1 MVARRR
7 TAPRVLL
14 VNGVFRFLYRYARQN
29 IPQYLL
35 GGLMLLATNWVVVR
49 IPAIIGDALNVLEA
63 GGVQALQDSRN
74 LAIELILLGLLV
86 VVVRT
91 LSRVLFFNP
100 GRDIEYRLGIDIFGH
115 LLHLQRPFYM
125 RHKVGELASL
135 ATNDTTAVRLLVG
148 FAGLQVCNVAV
159 AIPLHLWQMWTTD
172 PVLTLWCLA
181 PVGLGS
187 LYMRWTVVRFFGM
200 IRESMQLLAR
210 LSDRV
215 LESYTG
221 IGTVRAHAV
230 EAAALERFE
239 ERNGEYLRLQ
249 LQITSLRS
257 FGMPILGVA
266 GMVAT
271 AIVLW
276 VGGQQVIDGE
286 LPVGSLATFT
296 ALLASLVGILMA
308 LAWVL
313 AAVGRGIIS
322 LRRIEDVLREPTGLP
337 DVDDPATIV
346 DPPRIELRGLSFTYP
361 DDEEPALVDVSA
373 TVEPGRTLGIFGKT
387 GSGKTTLVNLLARV
401 HTPPPGTVLL
411 DGHDATRLD
420 VHALRESMAVVP
432 QSPFLFST
440 TLRENVRLSAA
451 NPWSDHPSGHPSPP
465 AAAGRQAD
473 NQVPPKGGAGARAGK
488 TADRV
493 AADDDPRLRE
503 VLAAACLEDD
513 VRQLPE
519 GLLTVVGERGVM
531 LSGGQRQR
539 ASLARALYRARP
551 VLLLDDVLSAVDQ
564 GTEARLVQAIRNLR
578 GGSLTEHP
586 PTTVIVSHRTSVLE
600 HADEILVL
608 DHGRVIERGTHAEL
622 VARGGLYA
630 ETHAHQGSERAP
642 ASAAATPVGASVGEG
657 PR

>member
-1 MVARRR
+1 
-7 TAPRVLL
+7 VLL
-14 VNGVFRFLYRYARQN
+14 VNSVLRFLYRYARRN

-35 GGLMLLATNWVVVR
+35 GGVMLFATNWVVVR
-49 IPAIIGDALNVLEA
+49 IPAIIGQALNVLEV
-63 GGVQALQDSRN
+63 GGAQALGQSRG
-74 LAIELILLGLLV
+74 LAIELVVLGLVV

-100 GRDIEYRLGIDIFGH
+100 GRDIEYRLGVDVFGH

-159 AIPLHLWQMWTTD
+159 AIPLHLWQMWSTD
-172 PVLTLWCLA
+172 PVLTLWCLV
-181 PVGLGS
+181 PVGLGG

-210 LSDRV
+210 VSDRV
-215 LESYTG
+215 LETYTG
-221 IGTVRAHAV
+221 VATVRAHAV

-249 LQITSLRS
+249 LRIAALRS
-257 FGMPILGVA
+257 FGMPVLGVA

-286 LPVGSLATFT
+286 LRVGSLATFT
-296 ALLASLVGILMA
+296 ALLVSLVGILMA

-313 AAVGRGIIS
+313 AAVGRGIVS
-322 LRRIEDVLREPTGLP
+322 LRRIEGVLDEPTGLP
-337 DVDDPATIV
+337 EVEDPVILDT
-346 DPPRIELRGLSFTYP
+346 PPRVELRDLSFTYP
-361 DDEEPALVDVSA
+361 DGDEPALADISV

-387 GSGKTTLVNLLARV
+387 GSGKTTLVSLLARV
-401 HTPPPGTVLL
+401 HTPPPGTVRF
-411 DGHDATRLD
+411 DGHDATKLD
-420 VHALRESMAVVP
+420 IHALRRAMAVVP

-440 TLRENVRLSAA
+440 TLRENVRLSG
-451 NPWSDHPSGHPSPP
+451 DE
-465 AAAGRQAD
+465 AGGDA
-473 NQVPPKGGAGARAGK
+473 GGDDA
-488 TADRV
+488 
-493 AADDDPRLRE
+493 DDPRLSE

-513 VRQLPE
+513 VRQLPQ

-551 VLLLDDVLSAVDQ
+551 LLLLDDVLSAVDQ

-578 GGSLTEHP
+578 GGTLGDRP

-600 HADEILVL
+600 HSDEILVL
-608 DHGRVIERGTHAEL
+608 DRGRVVERGTHAEL
-622 VARGGLYA
+622 VARGGIYA
-630 ETHAHQGSERAP
+630 ETHLHQGTEHAGRAAPRGRGP
-642 ASAAATPVGASVGEG
+642 AQGATEG
-657 PR
+657 PA

>member
-1 MVARRR
+1 M
-7 TAPRVLL
+7 TGVL
-14 VNGVFRFLYRYARQN
+14 RFLFRYMRPN
-29 IPQYLL
+29 VPQYAL
-35 GGLMLLATNWVVVR
+35 GGVMLFATNWVVVR
-49 IPAIIGDALNVLEA
+49 MPVIIGDSLDVLASGGAEALA
-63 GGVQALQDSRN
+63 KSRS
-74 LAIELILLGLLV
+74 LAVELVVLGLVV

-100 GRDIEYRLGIDIFGH
+100 GRDIEYRLGVDVFGH
-115 LLHLQRPFYM
+115 LMQLQRPFYM

-172 PVLTLWCLA
+172 PTLTLWCLV
-181 PVGLGS
+181 PVSLGG
-187 LYMRWTVVRFFGM
+187 LYMRHTVTRFFGM

-221 IGTVRAHAV
+221 VGTVRAHAV
-230 EAAALERFE
+230 EAAAIARFE
-239 ERNGEYLRLQ
+239 ERNHDYLRLQ
-249 LQITSLRS
+249 LRITALRS
-257 FGMPILGVA
+257 FGMPVLGVA

-271 AIVLW
+271 AVVLW
-276 VGGQQVIDGE
+276 VGGQSVIEGE

-296 ALLASLVGILMA
+296 ALLVSLVGILMG

-313 AAVGRGIIS
+313 ASVGRGIVS
-322 LRRIEDVLREPTGLP
+322 LRRIDQVLSEPSGLP
-337 DVDDPATIV
+337 AVEDDALLEA
-346 DPPRIELRGLSFTYP
+346 PPRLELRDLSFTYP
-361 DDEEPALVDVSA
+361 DGDEPALHGVSV

-401 HTPPPGTVLL
+401 HTPPPATVWL
-411 DGHDATRLD
+411 DGHDATRVDL
-420 VHALRESMAVVP
+420 HRLREAMAVVP

-440 TLRENVRLSAA
+440 TLRENVRLSAQ
-451 NPWSDHPSGHPSPP
+451 NPWHD
-465 AAAGRQAD
+465 AADGKAA
-473 NQVPPKGGAGARAGK
+473 PGGAR
-488 TADRV
+488 D
-493 AADDDPRLRE
+493 DDDPRLRE
-503 VLAAACLEDD
+503 VLDAACLEED
-513 VRQLPE
+513 VRQLPQ

-551 VLLLDDVLSAVDQ
+551 LLLLDDVLSAVDQ
-564 GTEARLVQAIRNLR
+564 GTEVRLVQAIRNLR
-578 GGSLTEHP
+578 GGTVTEHP

-622 VARGGLYA
+622 VARGGVYA
-630 ETHAHQGSERAP
+630 ETHLHQGTEHAAAPRATAP
-642 ASAAATPVGASVGEG
+642 ALAPGATP
-657 PR
+657 

>member
-1 MVARRR
+1 M
-7 TAPRVLL
+7 LL
-14 VNGVFRFLYRYARQN
+14 VNGVLSFLYRYARKN
-29 IPQYLL
+29 VPQYLL

-49 IPAIIGDALNVLEA
+49 IPAIIGESLNVLEA
-63 GGVQALQDSRN
+63 GGVQALRDSRG
-74 LAIELILLGLLV
+74 LAVELIVLGLV
-86 VVVRT
+86 VMVVRT

-100 GRDIEYRLGIDIFGH
+100 GRDIEYRLGVDIFGH

-159 AIPLHLWQMWTTD
+159 AIPLHLWQMWSTD
-172 PVLTLWCLA
+172 PVLTLWCLV
-181 PVGLGS
+181 PVSLGGI
-187 LYMRWTVVRFFGM
+187 YMRWTVVRFFGM
-200 IRESMQLLAR
+200 VRESMQLLAR

-249 LQITSLRS
+249 LRITSLRS
-257 FGMPILGVA
+257 FGMPVLGVS

-286 LPVGSLATFT
+286 LQVGSLATFT
-296 ALLASLVGILMA
+296 ALLASLVGVLMG

-313 AAVGRGIIS
+313 AAVGRGFVS
-322 LRRIEDVLREPTGLP
+322 LRRVSDVLHEPLGLP
-337 DVDDPATIV
+337 EVDDSATIT
-346 DPPRIELRGLSFTYP
+346 DPPRLELRSLSFTYP
-361 DDEEPALVDVSA
+361 DDDEPALVDVSA
-373 TVEPGRTLGIFGKT
+373 TVEPGHTLGIFGKT

-401 HTPPPGTVLL
+401 HTPPAGSVWL
-411 DGHDATRLD
+411 DDHDATRLD
-420 VHALRESMAVVP
+420 VHALREAMAVVP

-440 TLRENVRLSAA
+440 TLRENIRLSAA
-451 NPWSDHPSGHPSPP
+451 NPWKE
-465 AAAGRQAD
+465 AAEG
-473 NQVPPKGGAGARAGK
+473 KGK
-488 TADRV
+488 DE
-493 AADDDPRLRE
+493 DDPRLRE
-503 VLAAACLEDD
+503 VLAAACLEED
-513 VRQLPE
+513 VRQLPQ

-578 GGSLTEHP
+578 GGAITEHP

-608 DHGRVIERGTHAEL
+608 DHGRVVERGTHAEL
-622 VARGGLYA
+622 VARGGVYA
-630 ETHAHQGSERAP
+630 QTHEHQGSEAAPERRA
-642 ASAAATPVGASVGEG
+642 ASASTAPDADVDAEG
-657 PR
+657 SG

>member
-1 MVARRR
+1 VH
-7 TAPRVLL
+7 L
-14 VNGVFRFLYRYARQN
+14 VNSVFGFLYRYARKN
-29 IPQYLL
+29 VPQYLL

-49 IPAIIGDALNVLEA
+49 IPAIIGDSLNVLEA
-63 GGVQALQDSRN
+63 GGAQALRDSRD
-74 LAIELILLGLLV
+74 LAVELVVLGFVV

-100 GRDIEYRLGIDIFGH
+100 GRDIEYRLSVDIFGH
-115 LLHLQRPFYM
+115 LLHMQRPFYM
-125 RHKVGELASL
+125 KHKVGELVSL
-135 ATNDTTAVRLLVG
+135 ATNDTMTVRLLVG

-159 AIPLHLWQMWTTD
+159 AIPLHLWQMWSTD
-172 PVLTLWCLA
+172 PELTLWCLV
-181 PVGLGS
+181 PVGLGG
-187 LYMRWTVVRFFGM
+187 LYMRYTVVRFFGM
-200 IRESMQLLAR
+200 VRESMALLAK

-249 LQITSLRS
+249 IRITSLRS

-286 LPVGSLATFT
+286 LLVGSLATFT

-313 AAVGRGIIS
+313 AAVGRGIVS
-322 LRRIEDVLREPTGLP
+322 LRRISEVMYEPPGLP
-337 DVDDPATIV
+337 DVDDPATIA
-346 DPPRIELRGLSFTYP
+346 DPPRIELRSLSFTYP
-361 DDEEPALVDVSA
+361 DDDEPALIDVSA

-411 DGHDATRLD
+411 DGHDAITLD
-420 VHALRESMAVVP
+420 VHALREAMAVVP

-440 TLRENVRLSAA
+440 TLRENIRLSAA
-451 NPWSDHPSGHPSPP
+451 NPWSDQPRPAGKADDPAPP
-465 AAAGRQAD
+465 RAGVGPRADDEAEPKAMSAVAVAEAAA
-473 NQVPPKGGAGARAGK
+473 
-488 TADRV
+488 
-493 AADDDPRLRE
+493 DDPRLRE
-503 VLAAACLEDD
+503 VLAAACLEED
-513 VRQLPE
+513 VRQLPQ

-578 GGSLTEHP
+578 GGALTEHP

-608 DHGRVIERGTHAEL
+608 DHGRVVERGTHAQL
-622 VARGGLYA
+622 VAHGGLYA
-630 ETHAHQGSERAP
+630 ETHQHQGTERSDRRTTGAVTVAP
-642 ASAAATPVGASVGEG
+642 ATASTPSREEG

>member
-1 MVARRR
+1 
-7 TAPRVLL
+7 VLHVKSVL
-14 VNGVFRFLYRYARQN
+14 RFLYRYARPN

-35 GGLMLLATNWVVVR
+35 GGVMLFATNWVVVR
-49 IPAIIGDALNVLEA
+49 FPAVLGEALNVLEA
-63 GGVQALQDSRN
+63 GGTQALADSRG
-74 LAIELILLGLLV
+74 LAIELVVLGLV
-86 VVVRT
+86 VIVVRT

-100 GRDIEYRLGIDIFGH
+100 GRDIEYRLGVDVFGH

-159 AIPLHLWQMWTTD
+159 AIPLHLYQMWVTD
-172 PVLTLWCLA
+172 PVLTLWCLV

-187 LYMRWTVVRFFGM
+187 VYMRWTVKQFFGM

-230 EAAALERFE
+230 EGAALDRFE

-249 LQITSLRS
+249 LRIASLRS
-257 FGMPILGVA
+257 FGMPVLGVA

-296 ALLASLVGILMA
+296 ALLVSLVGILMA

-313 AAVGRGIIS
+313 AAVGRGLVS
-322 LRRIEDVLREPTGLP
+322 LRRIEEVLLEPPGLP
-337 DVDDPATIV
+337 PVDDPTTIV
-346 DPPRIELRGLSFTYP
+346 DPPRLELRGLSFTYP
-361 DDEEPALVDVSA
+361 DDDEPALHHVSA

-420 VHALRESMAVVP
+420 VHALREAMAVVP

-451 NPWSDHPSGHPSPP
+451 NPWSDRAEPSK
-465 AAAGRQAD
+465 RE
-473 NQVPPKGGAGARAGK
+473 
-488 TADRV
+488 
-493 AADDDPRLRE
+493 ADDDPRLRE
-503 VLAAACLEDD
+503 VLAAACLEED
-513 VRQLPE
+513 VRQLPQ

-551 VLLLDDVLSAVDQ
+551 LLLLDDVLSAVDQ
-564 GTEARLVQAIRNLR
+564 GTEVRLVQAIRNLR
-578 GGSLTEHP
+578 GGALTEHP

-622 VARGGLYA
+622 VACGGVYA
-630 ETHAHQGSERAP
+630 QTHLHQGTERAK
-642 ASAAATPVGASVGEG
+642 EG
-657 PR
+657 PGDPR

>member
-1 MVARRR
+1 M
-7 TAPRVLL
+7 
-14 VNGVFRFLYRYARQN
+14 NGVLRFLYRYARRN
-29 IPQYLL
+29 IPQYVV

-49 IPAIIGDALNVLEA
+49 IPAIIGESLNVLEA
-63 GGVQALQDSRN
+63 GGVHALQQSRG
-74 LAIELILLGLLV
+74 LAVELIVLGFV
-86 VVVRT
+86 VMVVRT

-100 GRDIEYRLGIDIFGH
+100 GRDIEYRLGVDIFGH

-159 AIPLHLWQMWTTD
+159 AIPLHLWQMWSTD
-172 PVLTLWCLA
+172 PVLTLWCLV
-181 PVGLGS
+181 PVSLGGV
-187 LYMRWTVVRFFGM
+187 YMRWTVVRFFGM
-200 IRESMQLLAR
+200 VRESMQLLAR

-249 LQITSLRS
+249 LRITSLRS
-257 FGMPILGVA
+257 FGMPVLGVS

-286 LPVGSLATFT
+286 LQVGSLATFT
-296 ALLASLVGILMA
+296 ALLTSLVGVLMG

-313 AAVGRGIIS
+313 AAVGRGFVS
-322 LRRIEDVLREPTGLP
+322 LRRVSDVLHEPLGLP
-337 DVDDPATIV
+337 EVDDPATIV
-346 DPPRIELRGLSFTYP
+346 DPPRLELRNLSFTYP
-361 DDEEPALVDVSA
+361 DDDQPALIDVSA
-373 TVEPGRTLGIFGKT
+373 TVEPGHTLGIFGKT

-401 HTPPPGTVLL
+401 HTPPAGSVLL

-420 VHALRESMAVVP
+420 VHALREALAVVP

-451 NPWSDHPSGHPSPP
+451 NPWMEAEGEPE
-465 AAAGRQAD
+465 
-473 NQVPPKGGAGARAGK
+473 
-488 TADRV
+488 
-493 AADDDPRLRE
+493 DDPRLRE
-503 VLAAACLEDD
+503 VLSAACLEDD
-513 VRQLPE
+513 VRQLPQ

-564 GTEARLVQAIRNLR
+564 GTEVRLVQAIRNLR
-578 GGSLTEHP
+578 GGAITEHP

-608 DHGRVIERGTHAEL
+608 DHGRVVERGTHAEL
-622 VARGGLYA
+622 IARGGVYA
-630 ETHAHQGSERAP
+630 QTHEHQGSEGG
-642 ASAAATPVGASVGEG
+642 SQ
-657 PR
+657 

>member
-1 MVARRR
+1 MH
-7 TAPRVLL
+7 L
-14 VNGVFRFLYRYARQN
+14 VNSVFGFLFRYARQN
-29 IPQYLL
+29 VPQYLL

-49 IPAIIGDALNVLEA
+49 IPALIGESLNVLEA
-63 GGVQALQDSRN
+63 GGAQALRDSRE
-74 LAIELILLGLLV
+74 LAIELVWLGLAV

-100 GRDIEYRLGIDIFGH
+100 GRDIEYRLSVDIFGH
-115 LLHLQRPFYM
+115 LLHMQRPFYM
-125 RHKVGELASL
+125 QHKVGELVSL
-135 ATNDTTAVRLLVG
+135 ATNDTMTVRLLVG

-159 AIPLHLWQMWTTD
+159 AIPLHLWQMWITD
-172 PVLTLWCLA
+172 PELTLWCLV
-181 PVGLGS
+181 PVALGG
-187 LYMRWTVVRFFGM
+187 LYMRYTVVRFFGM
-200 IRESMQLLAR
+200 VRESMALLAK

-249 LQITSLRS
+249 LRITSLRS

-313 AAVGRGIIS
+313 AAVGRGIVS
-322 LRRIEDVLREPTGLP
+322 LRRIKDVMDEPPGLP
-337 DVDDPATIV
+337 EVDDATTIT
-346 DPPRIELRGLSFTYP
+346 DPPRIELRNLSFTYP
-361 DDEEPALVDVSA
+361 DDDEPALIDVSA
-373 TVEPGRTLGIFGKT
+373 TVAPGRTLGIFGKT

-411 DGHDATRLD
+411 DGHDATKLD
-420 VHALRESMAVVP
+420 VQALREAMAVVP

-440 TLRENVRLSAA
+440 TLRENIRLSAA
-451 NPWSDHPSGHPSPP
+451 NPWSDQPSPP
-465 AAAGRQAD
+465 KGEAGPRVGGDEIEPKTTPAKQAFED
-473 NQVPPKGGAGARAGK
+473 DDESRRKASPAKAVE
-488 TADRV
+488 
-493 AADDDPRLRE
+493 DDPRLRE
-503 VLAAACLEDD
+503 VLAAACLEED
-513 VRQLPE
+513 VRQLPQ

-578 GGSLTEHP
+578 GGALTEHP

-608 DHGRVIERGTHAEL
+608 DHGRVVERGTHAEL
-622 VARGGLYA
+622 VAHGGLYA
-630 ETHAHQGSERAP
+630 ETHLHQGSERSDRRGSGAV
-642 ASAAATPVGASVGEG
+642 AAAPKPPRGEG
-657 PR
+657 SP

>member
-1 MVARRR
+1 
-7 TAPRVLL
+7 VLL
-14 VNGVFRFLYRYARQN
+14 VNGVFRFLYRYGRQN

-63 GGVQALQDSRN
+63 GGAQALKESRD

-100 GRDIEYRLGIDIFGH
+100 GRDIEYRLGVDIFGH

-159 AIPLHLWQMWTTD
+159 AIPLHLWQMWSTD

-200 IRESMQLLAR
+200 IRESMQLLAK

-322 LRRIEDVLREPTGLP
+322 LRRIEEVLREPPGLP
-337 DVDDPATIV
+337 EVDDPTTIV
-346 DPPRIELRGLSFTYP
+346 DPPRIELRELSFTYP
-361 DDEEPALVDVSA
+361 DDDEPALVDVSA

-420 VHALRESMAVVP
+420 VHTLRESMAVVP

-451 NPWSDHPSGHPSPP
+451 NPWSDQP
-465 AAAGRQAD
+465 A
-473 NQVPPKGGAGARAGK
+473 GAGKGDAP
-488 TADRV
+488 DD
-493 AADDDPRLRE
+493 AADDPRLRE
-503 VLAAACLEDD
+503 VLAAASLEED

-578 GGSLTEHP
+578 GGTLTEHP

-630 ETHAHQGSERAP
+630 QTHEHQGSERTPAP
-642 ASAAATPVGASVGEG
+642 AAPAVPATPEEG